1 MESNSLWVI
10 AFDKQTGKRANFA
23 VCPKNNA
30 RFYEEKYLMEGY
42 NVGVYTSD
50 EVDELIEQEKREGKM

>member
-10 AFDKQTGKRANFA
+10 AFDKQTGKRANFT

-30 RFYEEKYLMEGY
+30 RFYEGKYLMEGY

-50 EVDELIEQEKREGKM
+50 EVDSLIRSEIG